1 MTDLGPTKGDDM
13 FIGVPREPDPH
24 EHRVGLNPSAVARL
38 VEQGHTVYV
47 ETGAGEDAHFADH
60 DFEKAGAGIVY
71 SHEEAYQR
79 ADFVCRIG
87 RIRSTE
93 LGLLRKGQVI
103 CAFHH
108 LAVAPLERI
117 QKLME
122 LEVTLLG
129 YEIIRDAAGE
139 LPVLVPFSEMAGQ
152 MAVHIGAQYLRTDAG
167 GRGILLGNVAG
178 VPPPTVLILGAGTLG
193 RTACRQALAHGAHV
207 MVLDQDMAKLRRM
220 NRVCRGRAVTA
231 LATRTCLEQYT
242 AIADVIIGAVLVP
255 GARAPFLVS
264 ENMVSAMKK
273 GSVIV
278 DLSIDQ
284 GGCTETSRPST
295 PDRPTYI
302 AHDVVHYCVPNMTS
316 SIPRTATR
324 AFINAALPYLL
335 AHGSKGLRHAMR
347 DEPGLA
353 QAVYMYRGKLLHP
366 VLGEGHG
373 IPVSPLEDILKEA

>member
-1 MTDLGPTKGDDM
+1 M

-47 ETGAGEDAHFADH
+47 ETGAGEAAHFSDT
-60 DFEKAGAGIVY
+60 DYEKAGAGIVF
-71 SHEEAYQR
+71 SHEEAFQR

-87 RIRSTE
+87 RIRTAE
-93 LGLLRKGQVI
+93 LDLLRKGQVL

-108 LAVAPLERI
+108 LAVASRERV
-117 QKLME
+117 QKLMD

-129 YEIIRDAAGE
+129 YEVIRDAAGE
-139 LPVLVPFSEMAGQ
+139 LPVLIPFSEMAGQ

-178 VPPPTVLILGAGTLG
+178 VPPPTVLVVGAGTLG
-193 RTACRQALAHGAHV
+193 RTACRMALATGAHV
-207 MVLDQDMAKLRRM
+207 IVLDQEMAKLRQV
-220 NRVCRGRAVTA
+220 NRENRGRAVTA
-231 LATRTCLEQYT
+231 LAALTSLEQYT
-242 AIADVIIGAVLVP
+242 AIADLVIGAVLVP
-255 GARAPFLVS
+255 GARSPFLVS
-264 ENMVSAMKK
+264 EKMVKSMKK

-284 GGCTETSRPST
+284 GGCVETSRPT
-295 PDRPTYI
+295 TLDRPTYSV
-302 AHDVVHYCVPNMTS
+302 HDVVHYCVPNVTT

-324 AFINAALPYLL
+324 ALINAALPYLL
-335 AHGSKGLRHAMR
+335 AHGDKGLRQAMG

-353 QAVYMYRGKLLHP
+353 HGVYLYRGKLLHRSLGDGLGLP
-366 VLGEGHG
+366 VT
-373 IPVSPLEDILKEA
+373 PLAQILQEA